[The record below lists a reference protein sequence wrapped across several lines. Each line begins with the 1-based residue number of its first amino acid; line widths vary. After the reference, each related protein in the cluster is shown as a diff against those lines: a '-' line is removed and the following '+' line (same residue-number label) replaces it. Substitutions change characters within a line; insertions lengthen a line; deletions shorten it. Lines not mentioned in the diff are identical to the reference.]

1 MKPMLKVLIV
11 DDSFLIRKIITSA
24 LHNHPDMK
32 VIATAENGE
41 DAIAA
46 VQKHLIEIDV
56 VILDIEMPVMD
67 GITALLGIRKID
79 RRLPV
84 LMFSSL
90 TQRGAEATIRALTSG
105 ASDYVGKPGNLSNS
119 EDAFRI
125 LEEELIPKV
134 RALGQKRRAISARG
148 LTKDSPRMIAKH
160 EPFGHNPIVLAP
172 ILPPQGTVSAVCIGI
187 STGGP
192 TALASLFESWQ
203 QTLPVPLFIVQH
215 MPPRFTE
222 MLAKRLSQLGP
233 TEVEEAFDGQEVK
246 SGRAYLA
253 PGGWHMA
260 LETQN
265 GKTKIRINDLPPEN
279 SCRPSVDMLFR
290 TAADIYKDRL
300 LGVVM
305 TGMGT
310 DGLLGSEAIVSAG
323 GRIIAQDEESSTV
336 WGMPGAVAN
345 ANLASKVISLE
356 LLPAEIWHHVNG

>member
-1 MKPMLKVLIV
+1 MLKVLIV
-11 DDSFLIRKIITSA
+11 DDSSLIRKIITSA
-24 LHNHPDMK
+24 LHKHPDMK
-32 VIATAENGE
+32 VLASAENGE
-41 DAIAA
+41 EAIAA
-46 VQKHLIEIDV
+46 VQKHLSELDV

-67 GITALLGIRKID
+67 GISALLEIRKLD

-90 TQRGAEATIRALTSG
+90 THRGAEATIRALTSG

-119 EDAFRI
+119 EEAFRV

-148 LTKDSPRMIAKH
+148 LSKVEPRTIAKH
-160 EPFGHNPIVLAP
+160 EPVGHNAMAMEPG
-172 ILPPQGTVSAVCIGI
+172 LPLQGSVSAVCIGI

-203 QTLPVPLFIVQH
+203 KAFPVPLFIVQH

-222 MLAKRLSQLGP
+222 MLARRLSQLGP

-246 SGRAYLA
+246 AGRAYLA

-260 LETQN
+260 LETHY

-310 DGLLGSEAIVSAG
+310 DGLLGSKAIVGAG
-323 GRIIAQDEESSTV
+323 GSVIAQDEESSTV
-336 WGMPGAVAN
+336 WGMPGAVVN
-345 ANLASKVISLE
+345 ASLASKVLSLE
-356 LLPAEIWHHVNG
+356 QLPAEIWHHVNG

>member
-1 MKPMLKVLIV
+1 M
-11 DDSFLIRKIITSA
+11 
-24 LHNHPDMK
+24 
-32 VIATAENGE
+32 
-41 DAIAA
+41 
-46 VQKHLIEIDV
+46 
-56 VILDIEMPVMD
+56 
-67 GITALLGIRKID
+67 
-79 RRLPV
+79 
-84 LMFSSL
+84 
-90 TQRGAEATIRALTSG
+90 
-105 ASDYVGKPGNLSNS
+105 
-119 EDAFRI
+119 
-125 LEEELIPKV
+125 EEELIPKV

-148 LTKDSPRMIAKH
+148 LTKDSPRIIAKH
-160 EPFGHNPIVLAP
+160 EPFGHNPIALAP
-172 ILPPQGTVSAVCIGI
+172 RLPPQGTVSAVCIGI

-279 SCRPSVDMLFR
+279 SCRPSVDVLFR

-323 GRIIAQDEESSTV
+323 GSIIAQDEESSTV

-345 ANLASKVISLE
+345 ASLASKVISLE